1 MSFGIALSGIDA
13 AQSDLNVTANNIANA
28 STVGFKSS
36 TSQFAELFSVSP
48 QGVSDTQ
55 SGNGVELSAVAQQ
68 FTQGNIATTGNNLD
82 LALSGDGMFVVKSGG
97 ETQFTR
103 AGSFSTNS
111 AGQVVNSA
119 GQNLQVYAPTTSGS
133 FNTTSLENLTI
144 PSGDSAPAATT
155 SVNMTWNLPAG
166 ATAPATSPLNTADS
180 TTYNYSTSLTVY
192 DSLGAAHTA
201 NLYFV
206 KAATPANTWKVSE
219 YIDGSTTP
227 VSTTPVTLTY
237 SNAGVLTSVSD
248 AAGGT
253 NSAAVNFGT
262 YTPST
267 GAAAMALTYDL
278 QSTTQYGNGF
288 GVTSVTQNGYTTGQL
303 SGVSVGSTG
312 VVQANY
318 TNGVSTSLGQVAV
331 ANFADQEGLQQVGNT
346 SWTQTYTSGA
356 PVYGQA
362 GGSGFGLIQAGS
374 LEDSNVDITSALV
387 DMITAQR
394 SFQANAQMISTENQI
409 TQTIIQIPTQA

>member
-36 TSQFAELFSVSP
+36 NSEFSELFSVSP

-55 SGNGVELSAVAQQ
+55 SGNGVEVSQVAQQ
-68 FTQGNIATTGNNLD
+68 FTQGNIETTGNNLN
-82 LALSGDGMFVVKSGG
+82 LALSGDGMFVVSDGG
-97 ETQFTR
+97 ATQFTR
-103 AGSFSTNS
+103 AGSFNTNS
-111 AGQVVNSA
+111 SGEVVNSA
-119 GQNLQVYAPTTSGS
+119 GQNLQVYAPTASGT
-133 FNTTSLENLTI
+133 FNTTSLENLAI
-144 PSGDSAPAATT
+144 PSGDSAPATT
-155 SVNMTWNLPAG
+155 TTASMTWNLPAQ
-166 ATAPATSPLNTADS
+166 ATPPTTAPLNPADP
-180 TTYNYSTSLTVY
+180 TTYNQSTSLTVY

-206 KAATPANTWKVSE
+206 KAATPANTWDVTE

-227 VSTTPVTLTY
+227 VNTTPVTLKY
-237 SNAGVLTSVSD
+237 SNSGALSAVDD

-253 NSAAVNFGT
+253 NAAAVDFGS
-262 YTPST
+262 YTPTT
-267 GAAAMALTYDL
+267 GAAPIAMTYDV
-278 QSTTQYGNGF
+278 QSTTQYGNSF

-303 SGVSVGSTG
+303 SGVSVSSTG

-318 TNGVSTSLGQVAV
+318 TNGVSTSLGQVAI
-331 ANFADQEGLQQVGNT
+331 ANFADQEALQQVGNT
-346 SWTQTYTSGA
+346 NWTQTYASGA

-362 GGSGFGLIQAGS
+362 GGSGVGLIQSGS
-374 LEDSNVDITSALV
+374 LEDSNVDITTALV

-394 SFQANAQMISTENQI
+394 AFQANAQMISTENQI
-409 TQTIIQIPTQA
+409 TQTIIAIPTQG